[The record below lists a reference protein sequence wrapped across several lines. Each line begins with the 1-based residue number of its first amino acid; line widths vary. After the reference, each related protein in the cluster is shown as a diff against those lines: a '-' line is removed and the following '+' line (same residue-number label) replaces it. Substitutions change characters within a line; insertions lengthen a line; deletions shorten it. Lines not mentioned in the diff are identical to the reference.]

1 MIELLGMKWIIHFDI
16 VAFALIAVILIVYC
30 TYSHLNTFQ
39 SKTYRNLLII
49 SLLSTITDIASAW
62 AGSFLGVNDIAL
74 NVIIHLVHF
83 MVQNLV
89 PCIYSLFA
97 YSLVFDTGKIGR
109 TWFSLI
115 FVPYIF
121 NFSLIVTTPIT
132 GACFYFDE
140 LGNYHRGSGQFF
152 TYAIAIYYI
161 VLSCYIVIKNMRV
174 LNRPQRLCVFLYSFE
189 CIALNLVQIFHGQYL
204 LQEIGIAFAM
214 FFIYI
219 TMQNPLEYTD
229 VTTGTYNRN
238 LFKKT
243 INGKIAK
250 NESAAIVCVQV
261 DGLSYI
267 SKKFGIQND
276 SVLLKSVAEFLL
288 DFGKEISVYRL
299 TNRQFALVMAE
310 KQDYKGYA
318 EKIIRRFERTF
329 ALDNINV
336 SVNLVA
342 HVCCIQSIRDLHSIN
357 DVLDIID
364 YSLNEAKKNTKNEVI
379 FATSEIFEKH
389 RREVEITQAISH
401 AVSKKTFQVYY
412 QPIYSEKEGKYT
424 SAEALVRLID
434 PNLGMISPD
443 TFIPIAEKNGSI
455 LTIGEIV
462 LEKVCT
468 FVEQFH
474 PEDFGIKSIHVN
486 LSVIQCMQDDIAF
499 KLTSIINN
507 HRIAPGLIDFEITE
521 TTADNTNK
529 LEKIMSEF
537 NTKGINFS
545 LDDYGTGYSNQANL
559 MKYPYSIVKIDK
571 SMIWACDTNPKAL
584 ISLKHTVAMIKDLEM
599 SVLAE
604 GVETEEQKA
613 MLCELG
619 CDYFQGY
626 YYSKPVPQD
635 DFLTIIRNGKIS
647 GAVTSL

>member
-1 MIELLGMKWIIHFDI
+1 
-16 VAFALIAVILIVYC
+16 
-30 TYSHLNTFQ
+30 
-39 SKTYRNLLII
+39 
-49 SLLSTITDIASAW
+49 
-62 AGSFLGVNDIAL
+62 
-74 NVIIHLVHF
+74 
-83 MVQNLV
+83 
-89 PCIYSLFA
+89 
-97 YSLVFDTGKIGR
+97 
-109 TWFSLI
+109 
-115 FVPYIF
+115 
-121 NFSLIVTTPIT
+121 
-132 GACFYFDE
+132 
-140 LGNYHRGSGQFF
+140 
-152 TYAIAIYYI
+152 
-161 VLSCYIVIKNMRV
+161 
-174 LNRPQRLCVFLYSFE
+174 
-189 CIALNLVQIFHGQYL
+189 
-204 LQEIGIAFAM
+204 
-214 FFIYI
+214 
-219 TMQNPLEYTD
+219 MQNPLEYTD
-229 VTTGTYNRN
+229 VATGTYNRN

-276 SVLLKSVAEFLL
+276 SVLLKSVAAFLL
-288 DFGKEISVYRL
+288 NFGKDINVYRL

-318 EKIIRRFERTF
+318 EKIIQRFERTF

-336 SVNLVA
+336 AVNLVA
-342 HVCCIQSIRDLHSIN
+342 HVCCIQTIRDLNSIN

-364 YSLNEAKKNTKNEVI
+364 YSLNEAKKNTKNEIV

-443 TFIPIAEKNGSI
+443 TFIPIAEKNGTI

-499 KLTSIINN
+499 KLSNIINN
-507 HRIAPGLIDFEITE
+507 HRISPGLIDFEITE

-529 LEKIMSEF
+529 LEKIMAEF

-584 ISLKHTVAMIKDLEM
+584 VSLKHTVAMIKDLKM

-647 GAVTSL
+647 GASVSL

>member
-1 MIELLGMKWIIHFDI
+1 MRWIIHYDI

-49 SLLSTITDIASAW
+49 SLLSTITDITSAW
-62 AGSFLGVNDIAL
+62 AGSFLSVDDIAL

-83 MVQNLV
+83 IVQNLV

-288 DFGKEISVYRL
+288 NFGKDISVYRL

-364 YSLNEAKKNTKNEVI
+364 YSLNEAKKNTKNEVV

-499 KLTSIINN
+499 KLSSIINN

>member
-1 MIELLGMKWIIHFDI
+1 MRWIIHYDI

-49 SLLSTITDIASAW
+49 SLLSTITDITSAW
-62 AGSFLGVNDIAL
+62 AGSFLSVDDIAL

-83 MVQNLV
+83 IVQNLV

-288 DFGKEISVYRL
+288 DFGKDISVYRL

-499 KLTSIINN
+499 KLSSIINN

-604 GVETEEQKA
+604 GVETEEQKT

>member
-1 MIELLGMKWIIHFDI
+1 MKWIIHYDI
-16 VAFALIAVILIVYC
+16 VAFALISVILIVYC

-39 SKTYRNLLII
+39 SRVYRNLLII
-49 SLLSTITDIASAW
+49 SLLSTVTDILSAW
-62 AGSFLGVNDIAL
+62 AGSFLGPNDIFL
-74 NVIIHLVHF
+74 NYVIHLLHF
-83 MVQNLV
+83 IVQNLV
-89 PCIYSLFA
+89 PCFYSLFA

-115 FVPYIF
+115 FIPYIF
-121 NFSLIVTTPIT
+121 NFSLIITTPIT
-132 GACFYFDE
+132 NACFYFDE
-140 LGNYHRGSGQFF
+140 LGNYYRGSGQFF
-152 TYAIAIYYI
+152 TYSIAIYYI

-174 LNRPQRLCVFLYSFE
+174 LNRPQKLCVFLYSFE
-189 CIALNLVQIFHGQYL
+189 CIVLNLVQIFFGKYL

-229 VTTGTYNRN
+229 VATGTYNRN

-276 SVLLKSVAEFLL
+276 SVLLKSVAAFLL
-288 DFGKEISVYRL
+288 NFGKDINVYRL

-318 EKIIRRFERTF
+318 EKIIQRFERTF

-336 SVNLVA
+336 AVNLVA
-342 HVCCIQSIRDLHSIN
+342 HVCCIQTIRDLNSIN

-364 YSLNEAKKNTKNEVI
+364 YSLNEAKKNTKNEIV

-443 TFIPIAEKNGSI
+443 TFIPIAEKNGTI

-499 KLTSIINN
+499 KLSNIINN
-507 HRIAPGLIDFEITE
+507 HRISPGLIDFEITE

-529 LEKIMSEF
+529 LEKIMAEF

-545 LDDYGTGYSNQANL
+545 LDDYGTGYSNQSNL

-584 ISLKHTVAMIKDLEM
+584 VSLKHTVAMIKDLKM

-647 GAVTSL
+647 GASVSL

>member
-1 MIELLGMKWIIHFDI
+1 MRWIIHYDI

-49 SLLSTITDIASAW
+49 SLLSTITDITSAW
-62 AGSFLGVNDIAL
+62 AGSFLGANNIVL
-74 NVIIHLVHF
+74 NEIIHLVHF
-83 MVQNLV
+83 MVQNFV

-434 PNLGMISPD
+434 SNLGMISPD

-499 KLTSIINN
+499 KLSSIINN

>member
-1 MIELLGMKWIIHFDI
+1 MVELCIMKWIIHYDI
-16 VAFALIAVILIVYC
+16 VAFALIGVILIVYC

-39 SKTYRNLLII
+39 SRVYRNLLII
-49 SLLSTITDIASAW
+49 SLLSTVTDIASAW
-62 AGSFLGVNDIAL
+62 AGSFLGPSDLVL
-74 NVIIHLVHF
+74 NYLIHLVHF
-83 MVQNLV
+83 IVQNLV
-89 PCIYSLFA
+89 PCFYSLFT

-109 TWFSLI
+109 TWFSLL

-121 NFSLIVTTPIT
+121 NFSLIITTPIT
-132 GACFYFDE
+132 GACFYFDA
-140 LGNYHRGSGQFF
+140 LGQYHRGSGQFF
-152 TYAIAIYYI
+152 TYTIAIYYI

-174 LNRPQRLCVFLYSFE
+174 LNRPQKLCVFLYSSE
-189 CIALNLVQIFHGQYL
+189 CIALNLVQIFFGKYL

-214 FFIYI
+214 FFIYV

-229 VTTGTYNRN
+229 VATGTYNRN

-243 INGKIAK
+243 INSKIAK
-250 NESAAIVCVQV
+250 KESAAIVCVQV

-267 SKKFGIQND
+267 SKKFGVQND

-288 DFGKEISVYRL
+288 SIGKDINVYRL
-299 TNRQFALVMAE
+299 TNKQFALVMAE
-310 KQDYKGYA
+310 KQDYKSIS
-318 EKIIRRFERTF
+318 EKIKERFELTF
-329 ALDNINV
+329 ALNNINV
-336 SVNLVA
+336 SVNLTA
-342 HVCCIQSIRDLHSIN
+342 HICCIQSIRDLHSIN

-364 YSLNEAKKNTKNEVI
+364 YSLNEAKKNNKKEI
-379 FATSEIFEKH
+379 IYSTSEIFENH
-389 RREVEITQAISH
+389 RREVEITQAIAH
-401 AVSKKTFQVYY
+401 AVNKKTFQVYY

-468 FVEQFH
+468 FIEHFH

-486 LSVIQCMQDDIAF
+486 LSVIQCMQDNIAF
-499 KLTSIINN
+499 KLSSIINN
-507 HRIAPGLIDFEITE
+507 HRIIPSLIDFEITE
-521 TTADNTNK
+521 TTADNSNK
-529 LEKIMSEF
+529 LVKIMADL

-545 LDDYGTGYSNQANL
+545 LDDYGTGYSNQANI
-559 MKYPYSIVKIDK
+559 MKYPYSMVKIDK
-571 SMIWACDTNPKAL
+571 SMIWACDTNKKAL
-584 ISLKHTVAMIKDLEM
+584 ISLKHTISMIKDLEM
-599 SVLAE
+599 QVLAE
-604 GVETEEQKA
+604 GVETEEQKC

-626 YYSKPVPQD
+626 YYSRPVPQD

-647 GAVTSL
+647 GSVKV